1 MSNKEKRKDIPSGP
15 GNEDKE
21 IYDMEEKINAALDKI
36 TAAPSENVYDP
47 DEEYKSEEEYDP
59 DGEYESVEVFDPDV

>member
-36 TAAPSENVYDP
+36 TRFSAKRQGIILCA
-47 DEEYKSEEEYDP
+47 
-59 DGEYESVEVFDPDV
+59 